1 MSTQRCLG
9 ALDGIGGNGGG
20 VEGDVCLSG
29 GGAGGTLVG
38 VCCVEGG

>member
-1 MSTQRCLG
+1 MSTQRWRG

-20 VEGDVCLSG
+20 VAGEVCLSG

-38 VCCVEGG
+38 VCCVNGG